1 MIVALYGRVP
11 WYGYDTPAELMTWH
25 VAETLIELDFA
36 VQQRRLRAW
45 SQAAGRVQP
54 VRRELQDLETNRTL
68 DSRSTDVPK
77 EVEKLMGLNMERFL
91 RSVIL
96 PQGDFAAFLRAKEK
110 EQGKLLEELTG
121 IHVYSELSELDCS
134 CSRESQEAL
143 EKLHKQ
149 LGTLPL
155 LEEETLRVL
164 QQRLDGYMQQRPKL
178 KDEEQRL
185 HGASVWLCQLRESR
199 TTFSRLEQEIAT
211 AQQALEV
218 FALQRQRLQK
228 HQQLQLF
235 QSQWQALQKQAK
247 QNKFTHQPMQNDLS
261 VKQQEVH
268 HLEENTQQDQKCLQ
282 EQPYQQLAEP
292 IRLALEV
299 DAQIR
304 TKQVLWES
312 RQ

>member
-1 MIVALYGRVP
+1 
-11 WYGYDTPAELMTWH
+11 
-25 VAETLIELDFA
+25 
-36 VQQRRLRAW
+36 
-45 SQAAGRVQP
+45 
-54 VRRELQDLETNRTL
+54 
-68 DSRSTDVPK
+68 
-77 EVEKLMGLNMERFL
+77 MGLNMERFL

-155 LEEETLRVL
+155 LEEEILRVL
-164 QQRLDGYMQQRPKL
+164 QQRPKL

-185 HGASVWLCQLRESR
+185 HGAPVWLCQLRESR

>member
-1 MIVALYGRVP
+1 
-11 WYGYDTPAELMTWH
+11 
-25 VAETLIELDFA
+25 
-36 VQQRRLRAW
+36 
-45 SQAAGRVQP
+45 
-54 VRRELQDLETNRTL
+54 
-68 DSRSTDVPK
+68 
-77 EVEKLMGLNMERFL
+77 
-91 RSVIL
+91 
-96 PQGDFAAFLRAKEK
+96 
-110 EQGKLLEELTG
+110 
-121 IHVYSELSELDCS
+121 
-134 CSRESQEAL
+134 
-143 EKLHKQ
+143 
-149 LGTLPL
+149 
-155 LEEETLRVL
+155 
-164 QQRLDGYMQQRPKL
+164 MQQRQKL
-178 KDEEQRL
+178 KDEERRL
-185 HGASVWLCQLRESR
+185 HGAPVWLCQLRESR